1 MIIKQY
7 ITDFLWEC
15 TAFFGVLQVVLNY
28 KDVKVPKR
36 LTGIAAMLTIDS
48 SKEQTQS
55 YSIPRQKI
63 SWPIHFPQFRH
74 AASKPTP
81 VDASTGLM
89 PQFPLRVC
97 LRKLLCLMI
106 FVSSFLP
113 SLYSLWRYPLSFG
126 GFLSPCSPRGF
137 SLLQGHV
144 GRTSLLSWLP
154 SYAVMKAFWLT
165 YLQQISNER
174 VVVAVFWTEGV
185 GRLEFV
191 LGSFPFMS
199 KVWGCSWGRG
209 RPFVDLLLCCCWQGL
224 MLETAEDS
232 PTPKGN
238 WSPVPRTEF
247 LLAAGFRLE
256 VLDFFCVCVWQL
268 DYLLPIP
275 SVPSWDYS
283 GFCQKIKNALCLA
296 IGFICW
302 FTPINKNSAGVKKHC
317 L

>member
-113 SLYSLWRYPLSFG
+113 FKGILPKISSSVAMLVILCFQVINME
-126 GFLSPCSPRGF
+126 GFE
-137 SLLQGHV
+137 
-144 GRTSLLSWLP
+144 
-154 SYAVMKAFWLT
+154 
-165 YLQQISNER
+165 I
-174 VVVAVFWTEGV
+174 
-185 GRLEFV
+185 
-191 LGSFPFMS
+191 
-199 KVWGCSWGRG
+199 
-209 RPFVDLLLCCCWQGL
+209 
-224 MLETAEDS
+224 
-232 PTPKGN
+232 
-238 WSPVPRTEF
+238 
-247 LLAAGFRLE
+247 
-256 VLDFFCVCVWQL
+256 
-268 DYLLPIP
+268 
-275 SVPSWDYS
+275 
-283 GFCQKIKNALCLA
+283 
-296 IGFICW
+296 
-302 FTPINKNSAGVKKHC
+302 
-317 L
+317 